1 MAGTSRHI
9 TLSLTA
15 EQAEAL
21 ETAAKSTGEDAN
33 TIIRAAISDYVKKV
47 MNDEEGKKLA
57 KINALLDVQ

>member
-33 TIIRAAISDYVKKV
+33 TIIRVAISDYVKKV